1 MWAGGERGCAD
12 AAHDKLCS
20 ARFGFWLSRSGD
32 LLQELV
38 NHGWEAMPM
47 GDGGAVCPSGVR
59 PRPDPVPA
67 QTARGHDSRP
77 RSWRAAVA
85 LVQTPLGLT
94 ARRRDHGGVRKWWLP
109 NKRLFFYVMF
119 CLRLLCVVL

>member
-20 ARFGFWLSRSGD
+20 ARFGFWLSRLGD

-67 QTARGHDSRP
+67 QAARGHDSRP

-94 ARRRDHGGVRKWWLP
+94 AGRRDHGG
-109 NKRLFFYVMF
+109 
-119 CLRLLCVVL
+119 